1 MFGWFKRKCRKVYAP
16 VDGQTIDI
24 TEVPD
29 EVFAQKMAGEGVAI
43 RPETDLFCA
52 PIEGTIKKIFP
63 TNHAYIVDDGKG
75 FSVTVHIGLE
85 SVGLKGKGF
94 ERLVEEGA
102 KVSVGDPIVRVD
114 LSYLAQEGIDC
125 VTPIML
131 SENADRKHVE
141 KFLRIVK
148 QGDEIMEVC

>member
-24 TEVPD
+24 AEVPD

-43 RPETDLFCA
+43 RPASELFCA
-52 PIEGTIKKIFP
+52 PIGGIVKKIFP

-75 FSVTVHIGLE
+75 LSVTVHIGLE
-85 SVGLKGKGF
+85 TVGLKGKGF
-94 ERLVEEGA
+94 ERLAQEGDA
-102 KVSVGDPIVRVD
+102 VSAGDPIVRAD
-114 LSYLAQEGIDC
+114 LNYLAQEGIDT
-125 VTPIML
+125 VTPVVL
-131 SENADRKHVE
+131 SEDSDRKGTE

-148 QGDEIMEVC
+148 RGDEIMEVC